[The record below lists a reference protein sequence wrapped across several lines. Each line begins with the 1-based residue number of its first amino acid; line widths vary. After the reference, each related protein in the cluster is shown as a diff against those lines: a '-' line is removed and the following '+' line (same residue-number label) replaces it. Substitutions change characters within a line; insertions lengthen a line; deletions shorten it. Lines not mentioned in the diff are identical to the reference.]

1 MADVRVTLHDAQMEI
16 FQSPARFKVASCG
29 RRFGKSYLAAWIL
42 MIKALQQPQEGG
54 KDVFYIAPTFQQA
67 KDIMWAILKEI
78 GKDVIKSTHENT
90 ATVTLIND
98 RKIYLKGSDRPD
110 TLRGVGLAYVVMDEY
125 ASMKSEVWELIIR
138 PTLADVKGGALFIG
152 TPSGKNHF
160 YQLWLEASSEESKE
174 WEAFQF
180 NSTDNSFLDPG
191 EIQAAKNN
199 MSTQAFRQE
208 FEATFESFSGGV
220 FKEEWV
226 KYVGE
231 EYFTDDQKVSGH
243 YVISV
248 DPAGF
253 EQAHRDRG
261 LKSSKLDETAIS
273 VVKIS
278 QDEWYVK
285 DILHGRWGIKE
296 TATTILDAAEEVK
309 ATTVGI
315 EAGALKNAIM
325 PYLEDEM
332 RMRGRWVNITDVTH
346 GGKKK
351 QDRIVW
357 ALQGRMEHGKIK
369 LRKADWNHAF
379 VSQMLDFPSPLSHDD
394 LLDSLAY
401 IDQVSVAD
409 FAQSIDL
416 EEYEPIDV
424 IAGY

>member
-1 MADVRVTLHDAQMEI
+1 MTDLNVTLHNAQMEI
-16 FQSPARFKVASCG
+16 FTSPKRFKVASCG
-29 RRFGKSYLAAWIL
+29 RRFGKSYLAAWVLI
-42 MIKALQQPQEGG
+42 IKALQSDS
-54 KDVFYIAPTFQQA
+54 KDVFYVAPTFQQA
-67 KDIMWAILKEI
+67 KDILWSILKTV
-78 GKDVIKSTHENT
+78 GKDVIKAAHENT
-90 ATVTLIND
+90 ATLTLIND

-125 ASMKSEVWELIIR
+125 ASMKQEVWEMILR
-138 PTLADVKGGALFIG
+138 PTLADVKGEALFIG
-152 TPSGKNHF
+152 TPAGKNHF
-160 YQLWLEASSEESKE
+160 YDLWIDAQKEENAEE
-174 WEAFQF
+174 WESFQF
-180 NSTDNSFLDPG
+180 NSTDNPFLDPK
-191 EIQAAKNN
+191 EIEAARGA

-208 FEATFESFSGGV
+208 FEATFESFTGGI

-226 KYVGE
+226 QYV
-231 EYFTDDQKVSGH
+231 DDDEFDSKKAKTQGNF
-243 YVISV
+243 VISV

-253 EQAHRDRG
+253 EKAQRERG

-278 QDEWYVK
+278 QDEWLVK

-296 TATTILDAAEEVK
+296 TASKILDAAEEVE

-325 PYLEDEM
+325 PYIEDEM
-332 RMRGRWVNITDVTH
+332 RARGRWVNITDVTH
-346 GGKKK
+346 GGKRK

-369 LRKADWNHAF
+369 LRKADWNSHF
-379 VSQMLDFPSPLSHDD
+379 ISQRLDFPSPLAHDD

-401 IDQVSVAD
+401 IDQVSVSD

-416 EEYEPIDV
+416 EEWEPIDNV
-424 IAGY
+424 SGY

>member
-1 MADVRVTLHDAQMEI
+1 MADLQVTLHDAQMEI
-16 FQSPARFKVASCG
+16 FRSDKRFKVAACG
-29 RRFGKSYLAAWIL
+29 RRFGKSYLAAWVL
-42 MIKALQQPQEGG
+42 LIKALQSES

-67 KDIMWAILKEI
+67 KDILWGILKQI
-78 GKDVIKSTHENT
+78 GSDVITAAHENT
-90 ATVTLIND
+90 AMLTLVNG

-110 TLRGVGLAYVVMDEY
+110 TLRGVGLAYVVMDED
-125 ASMKSEVWELIIR
+125 ASMKPEVFELIIR

-160 YQLWLEASSEESKE
+160 YKLWKDAQLEENSAD

-180 NSTDNSFLDPG
+180 NSTDNEFMDPK
-191 EIQAAKNN
+191 EIESAKRN
-199 MSTQAFRQE
+199 MSTQAFKQE
-208 FEATFESFSGGV
+208 FLATFESFTGGV

-226 KYVGE
+226 KFVE
-231 EYFTDDQKVSGH
+231 DDEVFSDKSKEQGS

-253 EQAHRDRG
+253 EKADKDRG

-273 VVKIS
+273 VVKIVG
-278 QDEWYVK
+278 DKWYVK
-285 DILHGRWGIKE
+285 DIYHGRWGIKE
-296 TATTILDAAEEVK
+296 TAQRILDAAEDVK

-325 PYLEDEM
+325 PYLEDLM
-332 RMRGRWVNITDVTH
+332 RSNNRWINVTDTRH
-346 GGKKK
+346 GGRKK

-357 ALQGRMEHGKIK
+357 SLQGRMEHGKI
-369 LRKADWNHAF
+369 LFRKADWNHHF
-379 VSQMLDFPSPLSHDD
+379 VSQMLDFPSSLAHDD

-409 FAQSIDL
+409 FAQSIELDD
-416 EEYEPIDV
+416 YEVFDV
-424 IAGY
+424 ISGY

>member
-1 MADVRVTLHDAQMEI
+1 MTDITVTLHDAQMEI
-16 FQSPARFKVASCG
+16 FKSSKRFKVASCG

-42 MIKALQQPQEGG
+42 IIKALQSKD
-54 KDVFYIAPTFQQA
+54 KDVFYVAPTFQQA
-67 KDIMWAILKEI
+67 KDILWSILKDI
-78 GKDVIKSTHENT
+78 GREVIKSTHENT

-110 TLRGVGLAYVVMDEY
+110 TLRGVGLSYVVMDEY
-125 ASMKSEVWELIIR
+125 ASMKPEVWEMILR

-152 TPSGKNHF
+152 TPAGKNHF
-160 YQLWLEASSEESKE
+160 YRLWVDAQKEENSDE

-180 NSTDNSFLDPG
+180 NSTDNSFLDPA
-191 EIQAAKNN
+191 EIDAAKRN

-208 FEATFESFSGGV
+208 FEATFESFTGGV

-226 KYVGE
+226 QFVDDS
-231 EYFTDDQKVSGH
+231 YFDDDRKVAGN

-253 EQAHRDRG
+253 EQASKERG

-285 DILHGRWGIKE
+285 DIIHGRWGIKE
-296 TATTILDAAEEVK
+296 TAERILDAAEDVG

-315 EAGALKNAIM
+315 ESGALKNAIM
-325 PYLEDEM
+325 PYIEDIM
-332 RMRGRWVNITDVTH
+332 RIRGRWVNITDVTH

-351 QDRIVW
+351 QDRIIW

-369 LRKADWNHAF
+369 LRKADWNHDF
-379 VSQMLDFPSPLSHDD
+379 VVQMLDFPSPLSHDD

-409 FAQSIDL
+409 FAQSIDV
-416 EEYEPIDV
+416 EEWIPLDNV
-424 IAGY
+424 SGY